1 MSALSDRPLRGR
13 KVVVTRS
20 AQQAPVLAG
29 MLRRLGAETVEVPVI
44 RIEGP
49 GDGGRALRGAAA
61 HLATYD
67 WLVVTSVNT
76 VERLVPLLGDPPD
89 VGPARVAAIGPGTAA
104 ALTGAGFHVD
114 LVPERFVA
122 ESLLDAFPPPTGG
135 RRVLLPRAAAARDVL
150 PQGLRAAG
158 WEVDVVEAYR
168 SVQDQPSPE
177 ALASAAGA
185 DAITFTSP
193 STVRS
198 YLELAGPGAVPPVVA
213 CIGPV
218 TAAAARESHVD
229 VAVVAEV
236 HTMEGL
242 VAALAAQLAGRP

>member
-1 MSALSDRPLRGR
+1 M
-13 KVVVTRS
+13 VVTRA

-29 MLRRLGAETVEVPVI
+29 MLHRLGAETVELPVI
-44 RIEGP
+44 RIEEP
-49 GDGGRALRGAAA
+49 SDGGQALRSAAA
-61 HLATYD
+61 RLGTYD

-89 VGPARVAAIGPGTAA
+89 TGPTRVAAIGPGTAV
-104 ALTGAGFHVD
+104 ALTGAGLRVD

-122 ESLLDAFPPPTGG
+122 ESLLAAFPSPSGG

-150 PQGLRAAG
+150 PRGLRAAG

-168 SVQDQPSPE
+168 SVGDHPSPP
-177 ALASAAGA
+177 ALASAADA

-218 TAAAARESHVD
+218 TAAAARQSALE

-236 HTMEGL
+236 HTMQGL
-242 VAALAAQLAGRP
+242 VDALAARLAALS

>member
-1 MSALSDRPLRGR
+1 MTDRPLRGR
-13 KVVVTRS
+13 KVVVTR
-20 AQQAPVLAG
+20 AAPQAPVLVG
-29 MLRRLGAETVEVPVI
+29 MLHRLGADTVELPAIRVEVPA
-44 RIEGP
+44 
-49 GDGGRALRGAAA
+49 DGGEALRSAAVR
-61 HLATYD
+61 LATYD

-76 VERLVPLLGDPPD
+76 AERLVPLLGDPPD
-89 VGPARVAAIGPGTAA
+89 AGLTRLAAIGPGTAA
-104 ALTGAGFHVD
+104 ALVHAGLHVD

-122 ESLLDAFPPPTGG
+122 ESLLDAFPPPTGR

-150 PQGLRAAG
+150 PDGLRAAG

-168 SVQDQPSPE
+168 TVQGQPSPQ

-198 YLELAGPGAVPPVVA
+198 YLELVGPGAVPPVVA

-218 TAAAARESHVD
+218 TAAAARESQID

-242 VAALAAQLAGRP
+242 VDALTARLAAQP